1 MLEDFPWQK
10 YGLGFAVLFGSRAGY
25 KPVVRGDWDIAV
37 WPDPGDRYGDLVTD
51 LAARLGVRE
60 EDIDIVV
67 LDEDTPCAL
76 VLEIAGGRPLYY
88 RDLKEFLD
96 VLYFHV
102 NVCIDH
108 FITLRKVEAW
118 ETQLSKTWRS

>member
-1 MLEDFPWQK
+1 M
-10 YGLGFAVLFGSRAGY
+10 
-25 KPVVRGDWDIAV
+25 
-37 WPDPGDRYGDLVTD
+37 D

-76 VLEIAGGRPLYY
+76 VLEIARGRPLYY
-88 RDLKEFLD
+88 RGLKEFLD